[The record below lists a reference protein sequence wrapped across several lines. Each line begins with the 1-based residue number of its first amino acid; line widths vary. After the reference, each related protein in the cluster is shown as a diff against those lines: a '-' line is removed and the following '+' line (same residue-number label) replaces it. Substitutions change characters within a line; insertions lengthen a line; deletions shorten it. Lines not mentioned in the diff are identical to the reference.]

1 MIENANTAIV
11 RRWFEEVWNQ
21 KRLDTIDE
29 LMAPDGV
36 ARDIGAPGTEI
47 RGPAEFRAAAEKLHA
62 FFGEMHFAVQ
72 DIFGVGDRVAVRVNA
87 RLRAT
92 GSFDGGPG
100 SGEVFDSP
108 IMVIV
113 HMRDGQIVEG
123 WNFWDVPGALKA
135 VKAPLETTRLL

>member
-1 MIENANTAIV
+1 MNENANTAII

-29 LMAPDGV
+29 LLAPNGV
-36 ARDIGAPGTEI
+36 AHDIGARGTDI
-47 RGPAEFRAAAEKLHA
+47 HGPAEFREAAEKLHS
-62 FFGEMHFAVQ
+62 FFGEMHFTVQ

-92 GSFDGGPG
+92 SSFKGGPG

-108 IMVIV
+108 IMCII
-113 HMRDGQIVEG
+113 HLKDGKLVEG
-123 WNFWDVPGALKA
+123 WNFWDIPGALKA
-135 VKAPLETTRLL
+135 LQAPLEATRLL